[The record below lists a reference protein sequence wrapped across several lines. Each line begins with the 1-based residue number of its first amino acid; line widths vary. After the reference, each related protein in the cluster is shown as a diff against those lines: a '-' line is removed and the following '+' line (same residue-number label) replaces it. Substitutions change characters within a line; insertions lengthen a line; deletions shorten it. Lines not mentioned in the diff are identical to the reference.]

1 MLYIRYHQ
9 SLVSKDEFPHVQTQ
23 PPTDASAA
31 VLQNINSR
39 LQSIETNMILL
50 MSKCIINE
58 AEPAELLPKE
68 NTTTSILPENTNIL
82 NFDTLMFPCRTVK
95 HIETFFP
102 YLKYIYDGHFVC
114 KTCETYLD
122 FTNNRGKGL
131 KCTFQYDMSN
141 GMDFTNAKQL
151 PQEFRSLKNNLKVH
165 VKESNLHKEAS
176 AWIENREQTLDR
188 QRRFSERA
196 GLTVS
201 RHAYSILYR
210 GRPYS
215 DFTID
220 ILLAAMGGAVTGD
233 LNHSERFVDN
243 FRSSSSSILQRMLKQ
258 YRKASSSSV

>member
-1 MLYIRYHQ
+1 MP
-9 SLVSKDEFPHVQTQ
+9 D
-23 PPTDASAA
+23 AA
-31 VLQNINSR
+31 VFQNINIR

-58 AEPAELLPKE
+58 AEPAEQLSTE
-68 NTTTSILPENTNIL
+68 NTTTSILPENTDIL
-82 NFDTLMFPCRTVK
+82 NFNTLMLPCRSVK

-102 YLKYIYDGHFVC
+102 YLKYIYDDSHFVC
-114 KTCETYLD
+114 KTCETYLH

-165 VKESNLHKEAS
+165 DKESNLHKEAS
-176 AWIENREQTLDR
+176 AWIENREQKLER
-188 QRRFSERA
+188 QRRFSARA
-196 GLTVS
+196 GLTVG

-215 DFTID
+215 DFTMD
-220 ILLAAMGGAVTGD
+220 ILLAAKGGAVTGD

-243 FRSSSSSILQRMLKQ
+243 FRSSCSSIPIKEEFQENDGLDDVDIESFYNYNYLLL
-258 YRKASSSSV
+258 V